1 MKDTTRIQRKA
12 APAPAP
18 AAPALAPS
26 RGFGPA
32 PEGVHPAVL
41 RPSTGG
47 SPLPPPVQAKMEGA
61 LGHDFSN
68 VRVHQGAEAPSIGAL
83 AFARGSHV
91 HFAPGQYRPHSA
103 DGQRILAHEL
113 AHVAQQR
120 AGEVRSPGG
129 AVPINDD
136 ARLEGAADAAAA
148 RVATGG
154 PVESGAG
161 PVQRLAARGAG
172 PIQRQGDE
180 HEPQKGSVPGS
191 FLGGILSGVVG
202 FPQRQFAGAMRTAGM
217 VGLRGGEA
225 RERIAGE
232 NRQLRHAGGV
242 VASAVSDPEVRKRL
256 AQLHD
261 AAPQEVRDKLHQG
274 GGTLVGRALGGFMT
288 TKVLTTM
295 LKSNVRTALAG
306 NPRANMAA
314 TLVGG
319 LVGARMLTYNL
330 QGMAGDVMETKRK
343 VAAQPGGSILNEMV
357 FGKERDA

>member
-1 MKDTTRIQRKA
+1 MRTHSRMQRRL
-12 APAPAP
+12 APAP

-26 RGFGPA
+26 RGLGPA

-68 VRVHQGAEAPSIGAL
+68 VRVHQGDEAPSIGAL

-113 AHVAQQR
+113 AHVVQQR

-136 ARLEGAADAAAA
+136 ARLEGRADAAAA
-148 RVATGG
+148 KVATGG

-180 HEPQKGSVPGS
+180 PEPQNRSM
-191 FLGGILSGVVG
+191 LGRFMTGIMSGITR
-202 FPQRQFAGAMRTAGM
+202 FPQRQYDGAMRSGGM
-217 VGLRGGEA
+217 MGFQGAE
-225 RERIAGE
+225 EEEHIADE

-242 VASAVSDPEVRKRL
+242 AAGAASDPAKREAL
-256 AQLHD
+256 TRVYRAL
-261 AAPQEVRDKLHQG
+261 PQETRDELHQG
-274 GGTLVGRALGGFMT
+274 AGEVGGRAAGGFMVSQ
-288 TKVLTTM
+288 VLKRMIMHGVQTG
-295 LKSNVRTALAG
+295 LAG
-306 NPRANMAA
+306 NPRARLAS
-314 TLVGG
+314 TVVGG
-319 LVGARMLTYNL
+319 LAGGAMLMNNM
-330 QGMAGDVMETKRK
+330 QAGAGDLMEIKPK
-343 VAAQPGGSILNEMV
+343 IAAKPGGSVLNEMI
-357 FGKERDA
+357 FGEERDK